1 MTTIKGT
8 RSMEIVSG
16 EQKEMTTEIA
26 TQGKF
31 QAKGP
36 LKLQSVNKE
45 ISEQWNR
52 SNIDKQY
59 SIWQGM
65 I

>member
-1 MTTIKGT
+1 
-8 RSMEIVSG
+8 MEIVSG

-45 ISEQWNR
+45 ISEQ
-52 SNIDKQY
+52 
-59 SIWQGM
+59 
-65 I
+65 